1 MADARSAESIVLVMS
16 SPTPPPLR
24 RRQKPAAL
32 PAPQWRT
39 RALNLILGF
48 VCVVLVVDALVGNRG
63 LLETVRVRRQ
73 YAELAADLAR
83 KRRENAQLR
92 DWIHRLSE
100 DPNTIE
106 SVAREELGLI
116 RDGEVLFILRDARP
130 GER

>member
-1 MADARSAESIVLVMS
+1 MADDRSAESIVLVMS
-16 SPTPPPLR
+16 SPAPPPLR
-24 RRQKPAAL
+24 RRQTPAAP
-32 PAPQWRT
+32 PASRWRA

-48 VCVVLVVDALVGNRG
+48 VGVVLVVDALVGNRG
-63 LLETVRVRRQ
+63 LLETVRARRQ
-73 YAELAADLAR
+73 YADLAADLAR

-92 DWIHRLSE
+92 ESIHRLRD